1 MESIKAKQLM
11 YLCTTSFAC
20 GLVFGLLTHDNW
32 KDAGKM
38 GLGAA
43 ASSVAATWVAKRED
57 LQEKFETTLVVASS
71 QVKAKVEEVKEKIKN
86 RSNPSESSTK
96 AIASQPPRK
105 VITPQP
111 PRKALPEQ
119 QQVAEQLP
127 SSTVSEGE
135 LPPETVEENWIREIP
150 NPVAEEL
157 PRETIQSDLPQV
169 PPQPESE
176 PEYDSLVG
184 QLHQLQEKNS
194 GLKGQLQE
202 LQQQNQSLQTQL
214 ELSDEQ
220 RQEWN
225 QALESLDEQS
235 ELFQAKPSEEQVGL
249 EDLLDEIP
257 SGAKKQSS
265 PENKANSL
273 DEENQFDK
281 ALTEFSQRLQTPDNI
296 QSPPPPTPQTSS
308 ELPEGPLKPRQP
320 RTSSELPEGPL
331 KPRQPRTSSE
341 LPEGPLKPRQLKE
354 IDELPGELADE
365 LEDIV
370 AEDSSIQSISPP
382 KELDFDDLPSDLAEE
397 LEDMVDF
404 LEDDTST
411 EEKKSILSDEQTEL
425 EQLFGQTPDRKK
437 E

>member
-127 SSTVSEGE
+127 SSRVSEGE
-135 LPPETVEENWIREIP
+135 LTPETVEENWIRKIP
-150 NPVAEEL
+150 NPVAEQL

-169 PPQPESE
+169 QPQSENE

-194 GLKGQLQE
+194 GLKDQLQE
-202 LQQQNQSLQTQL
+202 LQQQNQSLQSQL

-235 ELFQAKPSEEQVGL
+235 ELFKAKPSEEEVGL
-249 EDLLDEIP
+249 EDLLDEVP
-257 SGAKKQSS
+257 SLNKKQSS

-320 RTSSELPEGPL
+320 RTSSEI
-331 KPRQPRTSSE
+331 
-341 LPEGPLKPRQLKE
+341 PEGPLKPRQLKE

-425 EQLFGQTPDRKK
+425 EQLFGQTPERKK